1 MPKNVEL
8 DHITIIVPQGTGE
21 EVLKMAKQKGIANG
35 TVSKGLG
42 TANKELMKEFEKH
55 GRARDFVSLV
65 AATDMAEILLKKLS
79 EDLGLGKPGHGIA
92 YAVNIN
98 EVYAERL
105 SNIDNEDRNESDVQV
120 ITSIIRNGNAE
131 KVMNAARAAGATGGT
146 VLENTETIDPD
157 MSLFSKGTDGNDE
170 IVLIIAR
177 KECVSGIMDAIRNN
191 TGLDTTTGVVYV
203 QDAHFVYGLKKPGEA
218 N

>member
-8 DHITIIVPQGTGE
+8 DHITIIVPQSKGE
-21 EVLKMAKQKGIANG
+21 EVLKMAKQKGITNG

-42 TANKELMKEFEKH
+42 TANKELMKEFEKQ

-65 AATDMAEILLKKLS
+65 CATDLAEIFLKKLS

-92 YAVNIN
+92 YAVNVN
-98 EVYAERL
+98 ELYTERL
-105 SNIDNEDRNESDVQV
+105 SNINDEDRKPSEFQV

-146 VLENTETIDPD
+146 ILEDKGTIDPD

-177 KECVSGIMDAIRNN
+177 QECANGIMDAIRTN
-191 TGLDTTTGVVYV
+191 TGLDPATGVIYV
-203 QDAHFVYGLKKPGEA
+203 QDAHFVYGFKKQGE
-218 N
+218 